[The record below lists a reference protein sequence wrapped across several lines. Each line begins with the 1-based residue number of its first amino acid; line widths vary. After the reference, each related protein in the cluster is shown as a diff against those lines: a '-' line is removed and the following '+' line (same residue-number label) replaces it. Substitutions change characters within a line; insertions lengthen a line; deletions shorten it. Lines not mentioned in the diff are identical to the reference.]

1 MNTLTQYQNHLQTIG
16 LSNSTVEGYTS
27 DVSLFAKWLKESR
40 GDELDPGNIVPR
52 DLTDYRSYL
61 LTVKGYKKSTVNRKL
76 SALSSFLEWAR
87 DKGLTETRPPAGL
100 QAKPKQRRA
109 PRSLGRKEQA
119 ALLREVSRGG
129 GKRDIALV
137 TLMLNTG
144 LRSSEVANL
153 KLEDIKLYQR
163 SSTNEKGKVHVRE
176 GKGSA
181 PRDVPL
187 NSEVRGTLRDYLE
200 KRKDTDS
207 DYLFLG
213 QRGPLTTKG
222 VTYIVNKYAY
232 QARLDDVTPHTLRHT
247 FGKNLVD
254 AGVSLDRVGLLLGHA
269 SLDTTKIYTKPT
281 EADLERDVEKITTTP
296 KT

>member
-1 MNTLTQYQNHLQTIG
+1 MDFLNEYQNHLETIG

-27 DVSLFAKWLKESR
+27 DVSLFAKWLKGSR
-40 GDELDPGNIVPR
+40 GDEFDPANIVPR

-87 DKGLTETRPPAGL
+87 DKGLTETRPPEGL
-100 QAKPKQRRA
+100 QAKPKQRKA
-109 PRSLGRKEQA
+109 PRSLDRKEQA
-119 ALLREVSRGG
+119 ALLREVSKGG
-129 GKRDIALV
+129 DKRDIALI

-144 LRSSEVANL
+144 LRSSEVADL
-153 KLEDIKLYQR
+153 KLEDIELYHR
-163 SSTNEKGKVHVRE
+163 SSTDEKGRVHVRE

-187 NSEVRGTLRDYLE
+187 NSEVRSTLRDYLE
-200 KRKDTDS
+200 KREDTDS

-232 QARLDDVTPHTLRHT
+232 QAKLDDVTPHTLRHT

-281 EADLERDVEKITTTP
+281 EADLERDVENITTTP
-296 KT
+296 KM